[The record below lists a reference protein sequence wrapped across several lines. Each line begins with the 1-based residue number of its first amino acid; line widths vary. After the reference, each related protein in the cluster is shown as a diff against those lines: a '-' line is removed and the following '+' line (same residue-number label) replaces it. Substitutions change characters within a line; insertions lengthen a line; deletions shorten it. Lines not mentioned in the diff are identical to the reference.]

1 MSETNKT
8 NEQLKEEFIKNRGYW
23 SKFWED
29 VLELDSNF
37 FSTYSKFSSVPSGVS
52 THNNLHGGLIVGVVA
67 NPSVK

>member
-1 MSETNKT
+1 MSEKNKT

-37 FSTYSKFSSVPSGVS
+37 FSTYSKFSSVPSKS
-52 THNNLHGGLIVGVVA
+52 VA
-67 NPSVK
+67 R